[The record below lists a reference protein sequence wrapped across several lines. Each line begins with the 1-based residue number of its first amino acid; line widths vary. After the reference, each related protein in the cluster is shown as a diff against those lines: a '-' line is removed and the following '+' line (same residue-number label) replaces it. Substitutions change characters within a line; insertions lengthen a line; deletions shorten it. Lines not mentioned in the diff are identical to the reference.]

1 MIIPQYVQEIMGRSE
16 FVLGY
21 CDPGYTIRIRKST
34 PYTTIST
41 FKTEIGRLKKWV
53 DRMMP
58 EDELD
63 VPTMVVHSV
72 PSKTH
77 YRNQYAVVTI
87 YDPIMQQ
94 IERYIRKEMK

>member
-1 MIIPQYVQEIMGRSE
+1 MIIPQYVQEIMCRSE
-16 FVLGY
+16 FVLG
-21 CDPGYTIRIRKST
+21 CGDPGYTIRIRKSS

-87 YDPIMQQ
+87 YDPLMQQ